1 MPKTKLNVNFLQ
13 TWMTGA
19 KYNDISPE
27 IGEKLGRHQSKNWGK
42 TMLSAQ
48 KLSENCC
55 PEIENEIAQVLAET
69 VPGLK

>member
-1 MPKTKLNVNFLQ
+1 MDDWGKIQ
-13 TWMTGA
+13 
-19 KYNDISPE
+19 
-27 IGEKLGRHQSKNWGK
+27 RHQPRNWGKIMTSSVQNWGK
-42 TMLSAQ
+42 TMMLSAQ